1 MHQASLS
8 LRGLA
13 SALFALAALIL
24 APIAA
29 QATPQKPTLSVV
41 VNPTVVHPGE
51 TITVSIKATIP
62 KGTHIYAV
70 HGVSDNFTAT
80 ELMVTGAG
88 LTRQGAVQEPKTHP
102 FRDPS
107 VNQEVGTHE
116 GEVTF
121 SQALTVPTSLAAGNI
136 ALKVSFR
143 YQACDETGCL
153 PPKTEELSVPTL
165 QVEAGAIRPEFTLQA
180 LTPSPSSPKSP
191 SSDAGGG
198 GFAGFLATAFGAGL
212 LALLTP
218 CVFPMVPV
226 TFAYFTK
233 LATAKGEDPATA
245 QKTVVKLAVLYCLGI
260 VVSFTLFG
268 LITAVTVGAAG
279 ATSFAANPIVN
290 VGFGLVFIGFG
301 LALLEVFELRL
312 PSTIQQLTGAGRKT
326 GGMLGV
332 FLLGLT
338 FVIASF
344 TCAAPFVGTVM
355 VLAAKGGDP
364 MRAVVGMALFATAL
378 ALPFFLLALFP
389 SLLKKLPKSGDWLTT
404 IKGVMGFLEL
414 AAAVKFF
421 SNADLVWNWN
431 LLTVPLSLALYATIF
446 LGCGLW
452 LLGKLHLG
460 FNTPQGAPTKARRIW
475 SGFFIAAAVYCF
487 YGTAGRPLH
496 PLTSGFLPPAD
507 HTGFGVR
514 KGENELEW
522 ERDLEKAKEV
532 ARASKKRLILDF
544 TGHTCTNCRDVETRV
559 FPNAAVKAELEK
571 LVRVRLYTDG
581 GKYAT
586 PEESKRN
593 ADLALK
599 LFDNLVN
606 PLYAVIDANGKLIA
620 KADYNLAKDPT
631 RMAQWL
637 QQSRS

>member
-1 MHQASLS
+1 MRHLT
-8 LRGLA
+8 
-13 SALFALAALIL
+13 FLIGVATILL
-24 APIAA
+24 APLQAL
-29 QATPQKPTLSVV
+29 ATPQKPHLFVLVTPS
-41 VNPTVVHPGE
+41 PAHPGE
-51 TITVSIKATIP
+51 TVVVSVKATIP
-62 KGTHIYAV
+62 KGTHLYAV
-70 HGVSDNFTAT
+70 HGVGENFTAT
-80 ELMVTGAG
+80 ELSVSGEG
-88 LTRQGAVQEPKTHP
+88 LTLQGTVQEPKTHP

-121 SQALTVPTSLAAGNI
+121 SQALGVPASYAPGTVG
-136 ALKVSFR
+136 LKVALR

-153 PPKTEELSVPTL
+153 PPKTEELAAPTL
-165 QVEAGAIRPEFTLQA
+165 QIEAGAIRPEFTQQA
-180 LTPSPSSPKSP
+180 PSPNPP
-191 SSDAGGG
+191 APSDAAGLGSG
-198 GFAGFLATAFGAGL
+198 LAGFLATAFGAGL

-233 LATAKGEDPATA
+233 LATAKGEDLATA

-268 LITAVTVGAAG
+268 LVTALTVGAAG
-279 ATSFAANPIVN
+279 ATRFAANPVVN
-290 VGFGLVFIGFG
+290 VGFGLIFIGFG
-301 LALLEVFELRL
+301 LALLEVFELKL
-312 PSTIQQLTGAGRKT
+312 PSNIQQLTGAGRKT

-338 FVIASF
+338 FVIVSF

-355 VLAAKGGDP
+355 VLAAKGGEP
-364 MRAVVGMALFATAL
+364 MRAVLGMALFATAL

-404 IKGVMGFLEL
+404 VKGVMGFLEI

-431 LLTVPLSLALYATIF
+431 LITVPLSLALYATIF

-460 FNTPQGAPTKARRIW
+460 FNTPQGTPTKPRRIW
-475 SGFFIAAAVYCF
+475 AGLFVAAALYSY
-487 YGTAGRPLH
+487 YGSAGRPLH
-496 PLTSGFLPPAD
+496 PLLSGFLPPAD
-507 HTGFGVR
+507 HTGFGTR
-514 KGENELEW
+514 HGENDLEW
-522 ERDLEKAKEV
+522 VRDLDKAKSE
-532 ARASKKRLILDF
+532 AKKTGKRIVIDF

-559 FPNAAVKAELEK
+559 FSNSVVKTELEK

-586 PEESKRN
+586 SEEGKRN
-593 ADLALK
+593 AELALK

-606 PLYAVIDANGKLIA
+606 PLYAVIDADGKLIA

-637 QQSRS
+637 QQARG

>member
-1 MHQASLS
+1 MKRLFLLLLS
-8 LRGLA
+8 VFTFAVVGLA
-13 SALFALAALIL
+13 A
-24 APIAA
+24 
-29 QATPQKPTLSVV
+29 PQKPVLSVSV
-41 VNPTVVHPGE
+41 TPPSAHPGE
-51 TITVSIKATIP
+51 TVTVAVRAQIA
-62 KGTHIYAV
+62 KGTHVYAL
-70 HGVSDNFTAT
+70 HGVSDDFTAT
-80 ELMVTGAG
+80 TLTVEGAG
-88 LTRQGAVQEPKTHP
+88 LTVQGESVEPKPHTFH
-102 FRDPS
+102 DPS
-107 VNQEVGTHE
+107 VNQDVGTHE
-116 GEVTF
+116 GDVTF
-121 SQALTVPTSLAAGNI
+121 TQALTVPTTLAPGTVP
-136 ALKVSFR
+136 LKVLLR
-143 YQACDETGCL
+143 YQACDDTGCL
-153 PPKTEELSVPTL
+153 PPTTDELKVAPL
-165 QVEAGAIRPEFTLQA
+165 QIEAGAVRPEFTPKA
-180 LTPSPSSPKSP
+180 VTTATSTPARAG
-191 SSDAGGG
+191 SDSDTGGSLL
-198 GFAGFLATAFGAGL
+198 GFLATAFGAGL

-233 LATAKGEDPATA
+233 LATAKGEDPVAA
-245 QKTVVKLAVLYCLGI
+245 QKTVVKLAILYCLGI

-290 VGFGLVFIGFG
+290 IAFGLVFIGFG
-301 LALLEVFELRL
+301 LALLEVFEIRL
-312 PSTIQQLTGAGRKT
+312 PSSVHNLTGAGRKT

-355 VLAAKGGDP
+355 VLAAKGGEP

-431 LLTVPLSLALYATIF
+431 LFTVPMCLALYGLTF
-446 LGCGLW
+446 VGCGLW
-452 LLGKLHLG
+452 LLGKLILG
-460 FNTPQGAPTKARRIW
+460 FNTPQGTPTPARRIW
-475 SGFFIAAAVYCF
+475 SGLFIAAAVYFF
-487 YGTAGRPLH
+487 YGTSGRPLH
-496 PLTSGFLPPAD
+496 PLLSGFLPPAD

-514 KGENELEW
+514 KGINELEW
-522 ERDLEKAKEV
+522 ERDIEKAKEV
-532 ARASKKRLILDF
+532 ARSSKKRLIIDF

-559 FPNAAVKAELEK
+559 FPDKAVKEELEK

-581 GKYAT
+581 GKYASQ
-586 PEESKRN
+586 EEGKRN

-606 PLYAVIDANGKLIA
+606 PLYAVIDADGKLIA
-620 KADYNLAKDPT
+620 KTDYNLAKDPA
-631 RMAQWL
+631 RLAEWL
-637 QQSRS
+637 KQARG